1 MKKMRLLP
9 LIIAAMLSA
18 CGTVQPAG
26 PQLSGR
32 WTVVHSNADPSGVA
46 DALVLITFW
55 TYEAVPGH
63 GRTFCD
69 RIEAAKTAKDG
80 SFEVTAHG
88 TRHTLMIS
96 AHKPG
101 YAAPLKSVGSDA
113 ARRLVFLAPNASH
126 AELVRH
132 FETLLGISGC
142 SSGRNGPQVAKVLE
156 SVAQELR
163 VIAKNAKEKELL
175 FHIEAAAK
183 SHREGR

>member
-1 MKKMRLLP
+1 MKMRLRWLT
-9 LIIAAMLSA
+9 IAAVVSA

-32 WTVVHSNADPSGVA
+32 WTVVHSSADPSGVA
-46 DALVLITFW
+46 DALVLVTFW
-55 TYEAVPGH
+55 RYEAVPGH
-63 GRTFCD
+63 GRNFCD

-80 SFEVTAHG
+80 SFEVTNAA
-88 TRHTLMIS
+88 RHTLMIS

-101 YAAPLKSVGSDA
+101 YAAPLKAVGSDA

-142 SSGRNGPQVAKVLE
+142 PSGRSGPQVAKVLE
-156 SVAQELR
+156 SAAQELR
-163 VIAKNAKEKELL
+163 VIARNAKEKELL
-175 FHIEAAAK
+175 FHMEAAAK
-183 SHREGR
+183 AHREGR